1 MKPEAKAK
9 WRDPVSV
16 ISLASTL
23 LVVGVGIYLSTRP
36 AFEGGLESLLFAWI
50 TAFAAAILAV
60 SNRDGRPAWR
70 LPLALML
77 VSLFNLVVAVHFL
90 RMF

>member
-9 WRDPVSV
+9 WRDPVNV
-16 ISLASTL
+16 ISLAATL
-23 LVVGVGIYLSTRP
+23 LVAGVGIYLSTRTV
-36 AFEGGLESLLFAWI
+36 FEGAIESLLFAWL
-50 TAFAAAILAV
+50 TAFLAAILGA
-60 SNRDGRPAWR
+60 SNRDSQPAWR

-77 VSLFNLVVAVHFL
+77 ISLFNLVLALHFL